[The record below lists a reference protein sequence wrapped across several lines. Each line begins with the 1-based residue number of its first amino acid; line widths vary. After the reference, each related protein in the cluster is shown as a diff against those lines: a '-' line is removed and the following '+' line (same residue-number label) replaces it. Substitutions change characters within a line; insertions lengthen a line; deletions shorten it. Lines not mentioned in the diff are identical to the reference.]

1 MDLVQTKQNI
11 CAQREINE
19 ETSMHRCLLAMTFLT
34 DHMKSITLATGAA
47 GIWIAQTVTDAFNR
61 AKDLGSW
68 GTTSILALI
77 CLVLAWWVYKL
88 ENEKKAEQEKREKK
102 EEQRELKEEE
112 KDLKILAVIDRNS
125 DAMENME
132 RQSARQTQHFE
143 GIAKTLIQKGL
154 DASQIPHARRDPPTK
169 RSNP

>member
-1 MDLVQTKQNI
+1 
-11 CAQREINE
+11 
-19 ETSMHRCLLAMTFLT
+19 MTRFLWMAPFH

-47 GIWIAQTVTDAFNR
+47 GIWVAQTVNDAFNH

-88 ENEKKAEQEKREKK
+88 ENEKKAEQEKRERK

-132 RQSARQTQHFE
+132 RQSAEQTRHFE
-143 GIAKTLIQKGL
+143 GIAKKLMERGM
-154 DASQIPHARRDPPTK
+154 DAPQIPHARKDSPPK